1 MRRAILLVALGV
13 AALALVVGA
22 ALATPPKKATTTLI
36 DKQPSNAAVQGKM
49 PYTFFFTRPEMLG
62 NPNNPTGVRYHSDG
76 KLLAKAP
83 NGSGVI
89 LWGRGRWNPKSKTAD
104 GGGLYTI
111 KDASGAVRARGI
123 WRVTDFSSF
132 EQFRGWWGMGPD
144 FKEKGWQGP
153 PGSASFSGFLTLKV
167 SLKNQGDG
175 TRVAWCLMPA
185 VLERHPHVVNPDG
198 HVSDGVSLTGGKF
211 NFTEFR
217 EGEMAGPPYQGVMFY
232 STDPASDGYVLTS
245 EGTTVRKTAAGS
257 PTASATATPSAT
269 ATVSPLPT
277 SGGPSL
283 FGTLALAAALALGGS
298 GVVALAV
305 LRQGLS

>member
-1 MRRAILLVALGV
+1 MKTFLIASLTLLL
-13 AALALVVGA
+13 ALALNSSTGA
-22 ALATPPKKATTTLI
+22 SKA
-36 DKQPSNAAVQGKM
+36 AAQEEP

-62 NPNNPTGVRYHSDG
+62 DPNNPTGVRYHSDG

-83 NGSGVI
+83 DGSGVT
-89 LWGRGRWNPKSKTAD
+89 LSGKGGWNPDSKTAE
-104 GGGLYTI
+104 GGGRYTI
-111 KDASGAVRARGI
+111 KDASGVVTAQGS

-132 EQFRGWWGMGPD
+132 EQLDGWWGMGPD

-175 TRVAWCLMPA
+175 TLVAWCLMPA

-305 LRQGLS
+305 LRRGLS